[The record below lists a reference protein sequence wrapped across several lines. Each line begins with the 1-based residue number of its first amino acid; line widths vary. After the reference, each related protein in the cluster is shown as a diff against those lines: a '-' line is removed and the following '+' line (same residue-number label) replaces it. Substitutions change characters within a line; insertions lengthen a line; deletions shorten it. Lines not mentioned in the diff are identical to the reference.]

1 MVPECQLKN
10 RAFLIKKTN
19 TNQEDTSIEV
29 TIHTS
34 AYDSKSLRFSIL
46 YILYIVTTTSVM
58 HVDPIN
64 AENQN

>member
-1 MVPECQLKN
+1 MSTQKSCVPD
-10 RAFLIKKTN
+10 KKTN

-34 AYDSKSLRFSIL
+34 ACDSQSLRFSIL